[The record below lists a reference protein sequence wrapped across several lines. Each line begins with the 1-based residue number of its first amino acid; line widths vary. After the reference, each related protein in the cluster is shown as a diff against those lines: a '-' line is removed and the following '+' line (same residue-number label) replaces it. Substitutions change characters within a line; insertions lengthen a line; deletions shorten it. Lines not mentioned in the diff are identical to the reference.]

1 MCDRQSSQR
10 ELPRLVGGDSTVADQ
25 AERYGQVIRL
35 ISHDLRNPLTA
46 VQLNAQLIE
55 RGASRDGREK
65 DQRWASL
72 IVSAARRLDT
82 MLQQLA
88 EAECVRSGRTKLA
101 LTPLTFDLFLREFLA
116 GPGPEFDAN
125 RIRVTL
131 PTASLAVLADRA
143 RLGQALL
150 NLFRLASQQADAS
163 AAIIVDVRGSDREVS
178 CTIRVPTA
186 PDVNA
191 NEPINRGPREVAA
204 DGRAVQC
211 DGLTLYVS
219 RTLIECHGGTLKV
232 VDRTDAVIAFEIVL
246 PAVHE

>member
-1 MCDRQSSQR
+1 
-10 ELPRLVGGDSTVADQ
+10 VADQ

-88 EAECVRSGRTKLA
+88 EAERVRSGRTKLA
-101 LTPLTFDLFLREFLA
+101 LTPLTFDLFLREFFA
-116 GPGPEFDAN
+116 GVGPEFDAD
-125 RIRVTL
+125 RIRLTL
-131 PTASLAVLADRA
+131 PKASLAVSADRA

-150 NLFRLASQQADAS
+150 NLIRLASQQADAS
-163 AAIIVDVRGSDREVS
+163 AAIIVDVQGSDTEVS
-178 CTIRVPTA
+178 CTIRVPTT
-186 PDVNA
+186 PDVDENK
-191 NEPINRGPREVAA
+191 PIDRRPREAAA
-204 DGRAVQC
+204 DRGAVQC
-211 DGLTLYVS
+211 DGLALYVS
-219 RTLIECHGGTLKV
+219 RTLIECHGGTLQV
-232 VDRTDAVIAFEIVL
+232 ADRADAAIVFEIVL
-246 PAVHE
+246 PVVHE